1 MKYKN
6 KEEPLNELAELKQK
20 INNVDALEIEFL
32 RSKGDLLLFK
42 ELIDKSSDAIFI
54 TDPGTGHF
62 LYVNDRACISL
73 GYTSE
78 ELLKIGASDIE
89 MLFPDN
95 FSWKG
100 HVEEVQRM
108 GYMIL
113 EGKHRRKDGTT
124 FPVEVN
130 VRFIPI
136 QKKNYLVAIVR
147 DLTERK
153 RIEESLQKNIDE
165 KQQLQYEITERK
177 RMEES
182 LNNYKKRLETIID
195 SSPDIIFL
203 KDNNLRHLVSNK
215 SHERLFNTKKEDI
228 IGKTD
233 FDFIPKEAAEIC
245 RESDE
250 KALKTNSPIV
260 TEETVMG
267 RCFHVIKQRI
277 VDGEGNISGIVGIIH
292 DITERKRMEA
302 ELLKA
307 GKLESLGILAG
318 GIAHDFNNLLTGIIG
333 NISLAKMLIRP
344 EDRVYQILTEGEKA
358 SLRAKD
364 LTQQLLTFARGG
376 EPLKKTVYINK
387 MIKDSVS
394 LSLSGSNIRCEFS
407 IQDGLLPVGVDEGQ
421 IRQVI
426 NNIVINARESMPES
440 GVINIGAE
448 NITIHEKDNPT
459 LKSGRY
465 VRVYIQDMG
474 IGISKELLDKIFDPY
489 FTTKQKGRGLG
500 LAAAYSIIKRHDG
513 LIKVESELGIGTT
526 FNIYLP
532 ASNPLSPPLAKGN
545 EGGLEKHVAGKGR
558 VLVMDDE
565 EMIGNLTREILSDT
579 GYEVDLCRDGEEA
592 IDVYRKAKESG
603 RPFDAVIMDLTIPR
617 GMGGGEA
624 IKRLLK
630 IDPDV
635 RVIVSSGYSS
645 DPIMSDYKTYG
656 FKGVIAK
663 PYDVQELSRIVS
675 DVISI
680 KA

>member
-1 MKYKN
+1 
-6 KEEPLNELAELKQK
+6 
-20 INNVDALEIEFL
+20 
-32 RSKGDLLLFK
+32 
-42 ELIDKSSDAIFI
+42 
-54 TDPGTGHF
+54 
-62 LYVNDRACISL
+62 
-73 GYTSE
+73 
-78 ELLKIGASDIE
+78 
-89 MLFPDN
+89 
-95 FSWKG
+95 
-100 HVEEVQRM
+100 
-108 GYMIL
+108 
-113 EGKHRRKDGTT
+113 
-124 FPVEVN
+124 
-130 VRFIPI
+130 
-136 QKKNYLVAIVR
+136 
-147 DLTERK
+147 
-153 RIEESLQKNIDE
+153 
-165 KQQLQYEITERK
+165 
-177 RMEES
+177 
-182 LNNYKKRLETIID
+182 
-195 SSPDIIFL
+195 DIIFL

-250 KALKTNSPIV
+250 KALKTDSPIV

-394 LSLSGSNIRCEFS
+394 LSLSGSNIRYEFS
-407 IQDGLLPVGVDEGQ
+407 IQDDLLPVGVDEGQ

-448 NITIHEKDNPT
+448 NITIREKDDPT

-465 VRVYIQDMG
+465 VRVYIKDMG

-513 LIKVESELGIGTT
+513 LIKAESELGIGTT

-545 EGGLEKHVAGKGR
+545 EGALEKHVAGKGR

-565 EMIGNLTREILSDT
+565 EMIGNLTREILSET
-579 GYEVDLCRDGEEA
+579 GYDVELCRDGEGA
-592 IDVYRKAKESG
+592 IDVYWKAKESG
-603 RPFDAVIMDLTIPR
+603 RPFDAVIMDLTIPN

-675 DVISI
+675 DVINE
-680 KA
+680 KR